1 MKEKVK
7 DFFNQIKPKTK
18 KSWIFFW
25 VGIITL
31 IIVAVLFFWTVKTV
45 VAEDGEV
52 TNDKSKVSQQS
63 TYVQTESEATNQ
75 PMLKSVSFMSK
86 SKSADINWTLI
97 IVIILAVSFI
107 GYAIYKNK
115 DNSV

>member
-1 MKEKVK
+1 MKEKIK

-31 IIVAVLFFWTVKTV
+31 IIVAILFFWTVKTV

-63 TYVQTESEATNQ
+63 TYVQTDSEATNQ
-75 PMLKSVSFMSK
+75 PMLKSVSFISK
-86 SKSADINWTLI
+86 SKNLASSTTSGKFISITFLFVSI
-97 IVIILAVSFI
+97 LKIVPLLS
-107 GYAIYKNK
+107 
-115 DNSV
+115 